1 MNRQKLAALIAVC
14 FTVSTTIVPVNA
26 NATTEKLDSQTQV
39 IQKNDLSVN
48 AYKDTM
54 APTLSN
60 VQMVS
65 SSNSSTTSVG
75 DIITLKFTS
84 SEILKKNPTI
94 TILGNTIKDS
104 DINSIGND
112 YTATYKID
120 STNAEGPVTF
130 NISDVVDLASNN
142 MTTNVSQVTTGTSIN
157 LIKHVLSEVTLQ
169 SDNAN
174 IDYAN
179 TSNTVTLKFASYHTL
194 ARTPI
199 VVINGVSIKPV
210 SLAAN
215 TYTATYAL
223 SNAKTEGPITFKI
236 TNLIDVNGVN
246 EVNGINSVSSGS
258 GVIFYNSPP
267 TISNVYINSGNS
279 YKPVNSGST
288 IHLNFTSN
296 KPLST
301 IAAQAPI
308 IKIIGKLVI
317 PSLITNDGL
326 KYTASYELEDID
338 PEGYINFEIL
348 NLTDLAG
355 NVNKEVINTIPND
368 KNIKYDRTPT
378 VIDKVTF
385 KSSNPIPTLAKPGDK
400 VSLEFDTDGT
410 EFDTTKVDIAGHK
423 VTAVKDTNTNHY
435 KAEYTL
441 NDTTSDGP
449 IIYSFNGILDEAGNV
464 GHPSVPGEDIV
475 TFDKTAPT
483 FTNINLKSKN
493 SDGVNTDFP
502 NVADVVNLTF
512 TSSEKL
518 RDNQS
523 VTINGHDCNV
533 NLVSG
538 YIYSASYTLTKNDA
552 DAKVT
557 FEISSLLDY
566 AGNRSSS
573 YNTTTDDSTP
583 ILDKTAPTITISGV
597 MDNEINNYDTTYAL
611 ITFYDKNF
619 DLASNVTTINGTDVS
634 KSIVKT
640 GDDLYSYN
648 FRATKEGKYVI
659 KAYGKDFSENSATKT
674 LNFTIDHTLPVV
686 SFNVNSPYV
695 NRAFTPIISKGSPED
710 VVFEVLINGVSYDP
724 NNLPV
729 LTKNQKYVLEARSVD
744 LANNDSKTTT
754 STFILDTIRPRISV
768 SGLIQSFFYANDVDP
783 NITFSDANLLTSSMT
798 LNGVRYANGKISK
811 DGVYDLKLSS
821 TDKAENS
828 NDQLIHFVIDK
839 SSPSI
844 EFKTPLNNKT
854 FNTMIRPYL
863 ITHSKYGLDSISMTL
878 DGEVYHGEDITT
890 EGKHT
895 IIVTAKNKSG
905 KETKKSFTFFIKTT
919 PPIIRITNV
928 QEGKSYK
935 AGIIPEIYQ
944 EEAVKYQMTLNGK
957 PYVYGLAIN
966 PSGPYTLVI
975 KATDTADNVATKTIH
990 FAIENKT
997 LVGAIKAINPLKLTN
1012 TPQSI
1017 LPFIGTLFVLC
1028 LGGLM
1033 LFIRSKSNKNKKLK
1047 KEEETTE

>member
-1 MNRQKLAALIAVC
+1 MNHQKLATLIAVC

-26 NATTEKLDSQTQV
+26 NATTEQLNSQTQV
-39 IQKNDLSVN
+39 TQKNDLSLKTYN
-48 AYKDTM
+48 DTM
-54 APTLSN
+54 APTLYN

-84 SEILKKNPTI
+84 SEALKGNPTI
-94 TILGNTIKDS
+94 SILGNTIKDS
-104 DINSIGND
+104 DISSIGND

-120 STNAEGPVTF
+120 STNPEGLVTF
-130 NISDVVDLASNN
+130 NISDVVDLALNHMSN
-142 MTTNVSQVTTGTSIN
+142 NVSQVTTGTSIN
-157 LIKHVLSEVTLQ
+157 LIKQVLSEVTLQ

-174 IDYAN
+174 KDYAN
-179 TSNTVTLKFASYHTL
+179 ASNTVTLKFASFHTL

-223 SNAKTEGPITFKI
+223 SNARTEGPITFRI
-236 TNLIDVNGVN
+236 TNLIDVNGVS
-246 EVNGINSVSSGS
+246 EVNGINSVTSGS
-258 GVIFYNSPP
+258 GVTFYNSAPA
-267 TISNVYINSGNS
+267 ISNVYINSGNS
-279 YKPVNSGST
+279 YKPVKSGSI

-301 IAAQAPI
+301 IAAQAPM
-308 IKIIGKLVI
+308 IKILNKLVVPTFI
-317 PSLITNDGL
+317 KNDGL
-326 KYTASYELEDID
+326 KYTTSYKLEDID
-338 PEGYINFEIL
+338 PEGYINFEIS
-348 NLTDLAG
+348 NLTDLSG

-368 KNIKYDRTPT
+368 KNIKYDKTPT
-378 VIDKVTF
+378 IINHVTF
-385 KSSNPIPTLAKPGDK
+385 TSDNPIPTLAKPGDK

-410 EFDTTKVDIAGHK
+410 EFDTTNVNIAGHK
-423 VTAVKDTNTNHY
+423 VTAVRASNTYHY

-441 NDTTSDGP
+441 DDTTSDGP

-475 TFDKTAPT
+475 DFDKTAPT
-483 FTNINLKSKN
+483 FSNVSLKSKN
-493 SDGVNTDFP
+493 SDGVNTDYP
-502 NVADVVNLTF
+502 NVSGIVNLTF

-518 RDNQS
+518 RDHQS
-523 VTINGHDCNV
+523 VTINGHDCNI
-533 NLVSG
+533 NLISG
-538 YIYSASYTLTKNDA
+538 DIYSASYKITKNDT
-552 DAKVT
+552 DANVA
-557 FEISSLLDY
+557 FNISSLLDY
-566 AGNRSSS
+566 AGNSSSS
-573 YNTTTDDSTP
+573 YTTTTDDSTS
-583 ILDKTAPTITISGV
+583 IIDKTAPTITISGV
-597 MDNEINNYDTTYAL
+597 MDNESNNNPSTDAL

-619 DLASNVTTINGTDVS
+619 DLAANVTTINGTDVS
-634 KSIVKT
+634 KDIVKT

-648 FRATKEGKYVI
+648 FHATSEGKYEI
-659 KAYGKDFSENSATKT
+659 KAYGKDFTQNATTKT
-674 LNFTIDHTLPVV
+674 LNFTIDRTLPVV
-686 SFNVNSPYV
+686 TFNVNSPYV

-710 VVFEVLINGVSYDP
+710 TVLEVLINGVSVNP

-729 LTKNQKYVLEARSVD
+729 LTKNQKYVLEARSMD
-744 LANNDSKTTT
+744 LALNISKTTT

-783 NITFSDANLLTSSMT
+783 NITFSDANLLSSSMT
-798 LNGVRYANGKISK
+798 LNGVPYANGKISK

-821 TDKAENS
+821 LDKAENG

-844 EFKTPLNNKT
+844 EFRSPLNNKT

-895 IIVTAKNKSG
+895 IIVTARNKSG

-990 FAIENKT
+990 FTIENKT
-997 LVGAIKAINPLKLTN
+997 LVGSIKTINPLKLTN
-1012 TPQSI
+1012 SPQSI
-1017 LPFIGTLFVLC
+1017 LPFIGAIFVLC
-1028 LGGLM
+1028 LGGIM
-1033 LFIRSKSNKNKKLK
+1033 LFIKSKSSKNKKLK
-1047 KEEETTE
+1047 KEEETAE